1 MIARHLQ
8 LLLALL
14 AALLIASAPA
24 AAHPHVWIT
33 ASAEIVY
40 GPDGSAT
47 AVRHT
52 WVFDDM
58 YSAFATQDLP
68 SKEKG
73 KFTREELADLAQVN
87 MDSLKDY
94 EFFTFVTAD
103 GKKLAFAGPTD
114 YWLEYKDSVL
124 TLRFTLPL
132 AAPARAGKLNV
143 EIYDPEYFVDFTFA
157 EKDPV
162 RLTGAPEQCRLT
174 VLRPNEASTPGAQRI
189 PDAIAQQPGANF
201 GLQFA
206 SRIFIECPMFAA
218 ALGESA
224 QAQPLAPARADA
236 PRARTPPPAS
246 TSGFVGWLLAKQAE
260 FYRAMSQSIRSAK
273 QDGTA
278 VWTLLMLSF
287 LYGIFHAA
295 GPGHGKAVISSY
307 VVANEETWW
316 RGVVLSFASA
326 FLQAVVAV
334 ALVSIAVVIFKAS
347 NRTMCDT
354 ERIIEIASYA
364 LIALVGARL
373 LWVKGRGFAS
383 ALFALDR
390 PLRAVGAAVTP
401 HHDQKHHDHPHGHDH
416 HHHHDHASAWG
427 HAHGPEPQDLAG
439 PGGWKRGLS
448 AVVAVGVRPCSGAI
462 LVLVFALAQ
471 GLYWA
476 GVVSTF
482 VMAFGTAITV
492 AAIATVAVAAKSFA
506 VQLASARAG
515 YGTLAMR
522 GIEVAAAFV
531 VLLFGLLLLLGY
543 MAAERAAC
551 L

>member
-1 MIARHLQ
+1 MIAHHFQRIFM
-8 LLLALL
+8 LL
-14 AALLIASAPA
+14 AALLLASAPA

-33 ASAEIVY
+33 ASAELVY
-40 GPDGSAT
+40 GPDGAAT

-94 EFFTFVTAD
+94 EFFTFVAAD

-114 YWLEYKDSVL
+114 YWLEYKNSVL
-124 TLRFTLPL
+124 TLRFTLPF
-132 AAPARAGKLNV
+132 AAPVRAGKLNV

-162 RLTGAPEQCRLT
+162 TLTAAPADCKLT

-206 SRIFIECPMFAA
+206 SRIVVECPMVAA

-224 QAQPLAPARADA
+224 QAQPVTP
-236 PRARTPPPAS
+236 PRAQTPPAS
-246 TSGFVGWLLAKQAE
+246 SSGFVGWLLAKQAE
-260 FYRAMSQSIRSAK
+260 FYRAMSQSIRAAK

-278 VWTLLMLSF
+278 VWMLLLLSF

-307 VVANEETWW
+307 VIANEETWW

-334 ALVSIAVVIFKAS
+334 ALVSVAMVIFKAS

-354 ERIIEIASYA
+354 ERMIEIASYA

-373 LWVKGRGFAS
+373 LWVKGRGFAH
-383 ALFALDR
+383 ALFALER

-401 HHDQKHHDHPHGHDH
+401 HHDHRHRDHKHDHDHDH
-416 HHHHDHASAWG
+416 HHHGSAWG

-492 AAIATVAVAAKSFA
+492 AVIATVAVAAKSFA
-506 VQLASARAG
+506 LQFANSRAG

-531 VLLFGLLLLLGY
+531 VLLFGLLLMFGY
-543 MAAERAAC
+543 MAAERGAC